1 MYKQYDF
8 ISYANTRVVL
18 ELEWNQTKKYLL
30 KYKESPTVLHYVIL
44 WVFFLYFK
52 TVITHNLHF
61 PK

>member
-8 ISYANTRVVL
+8 ISYANTRVVR

-30 KYKESPTVLHYVIL
+30 KYKESPTVKIL
-44 WVFFLYFK
+44 RVFSVFQ

>member
-8 ISYANTRVVL
+8 ISYANTRVVR

-30 KYKESPTVLHYVIL
+30 KYKESPTVKIL
-44 WVFFLYFK
+44 WVFSVFK

-61 PK
+61 AK

>member
-18 ELEWNQTKKYLL
+18 ELEWNQTKKYLS
-30 KYKESPTVLHYVIL
+30 KYKESPTVKIL
-44 WVFFLYFK
+44 WVFS
-52 TVITHNLHF
+52 VITHNLHF